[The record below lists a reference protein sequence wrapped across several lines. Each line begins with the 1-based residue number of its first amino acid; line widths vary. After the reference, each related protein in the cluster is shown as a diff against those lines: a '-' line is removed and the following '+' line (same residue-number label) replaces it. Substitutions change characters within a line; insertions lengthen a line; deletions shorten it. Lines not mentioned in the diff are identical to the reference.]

1 MALIGVGGIGKT
13 SVALSVLHHHRIK
26 ERFGDNRRFIR
37 CDQFPASCT
46 HFLSRLSMATGANIN
61 NPKDLTPLRPYLS
74 SKEMFIVLDN
84 AESILD
90 SQGANGREIYRL
102 VEELS
107 QLSNICLIVTS
118 RITTIPPNCE
128 TFAVQTLST
137 EAAHDTFYNIYKHGR
152 RSESVNNILRQLD
165 FHPLSVAILATV
177 AHQNKWDNNRLVRKW
192 EERRTGV
199 LQTEHK
205 ASLATTIEL
214 SLASPMFRELGSDA
228 RILLGVVAF
237 YPQGVDENNT
247 DWLFPTTS
255 NRTYIFEKFCILSL
269 TYRSNGFITMLAPLR
284 DYLRPRD
291 PMSSPL
297 LCMTKE
303 RYFTRM
309 SIKLDPN
316 LPGFEDG
323 RWILSEDLN
332 VEHLLDVFTFADPY
346 SNDIWEA
353 CINFM
358 SHLVWC
364 KPRQTLLR
372 TKIEGLPD
380 NHHSKPRCL
389 LWLASL
395 SGAIG
400 NYTEEAILLN
410 RSLKLERK
418 RRNDTGVALVLKTLS
433 TTNKTLGRYEEGIRQ
448 AREALEIS
456 ERLGATVGRAQCLN
470 ALAGLLHRGGQ
481 LDAAEKAAVESI
493 QLLPEKGQ
501 EDQVC
506 GSHYTLGE
514 IYRSK
519 GEREKAIYHYE
530 VAHGIASSLNWRPPL
545 FGIHLTLAGLFLD
558 EDRFYDAQVHVERAK
573 LHALDNPYYLGRA
586 VHLQARIWYRQR
598 RFKDAASE
606 ALYAQEIFKKLGNS
620 KYLETCK
627 TLLRK
632 IEGGMK
638 SPPHSSKLDSN
649 GELPKMILC
658 PTSTDTPFSGHSTVR
673 RLSKYSP

>member
-1 MALIGVGGIGKT
+1 MALIGAGGIGKT
-13 SVALSVLHHHRIK
+13 SIALKVLHDNRIK
-26 ERFGDNRRFIR
+26 QRFGDNRRFIR
-37 CDQFPASCT
+37 CDQFPAT
-46 HFLSRLSMATGANIN
+46 LPHFLSRLSKVTGVGVE
-61 NPKDLTPLRPYLS
+61 NPENLTALLPFLS
-74 SKEMFIVLDN
+74 SNDILIVLDN

-90 SQGANGREIYRL
+90 PEGTDAQDIYAS
-102 VEELS
+102 VEELC
-107 QLSNICLIVTS
+107 QLDTICVCITS
-118 RITTIPPNCE
+118 RISTVPPDCQTFDIP
-128 TFAVQTLST
+128 TLSMD
-137 EAAHDTFYNIYKHGR
+137 AAREVFYRLY
-152 RSESVNNILRQLD
+152 RSRLRLDLVDGVLKQLE
-165 FHPLSVAILATV
+165 FHPLSVTLLATV
-177 AHQNKWDNNRLVRKW
+177 ARQNRWNIERLIKEW
-192 EERRTGV
+192 EERRTDT
-199 LQTEHK
+199 LRTRHRT
-205 ASLATTIEL
+205 SLGATIEL
-214 SLASPMFRELGSDA
+214 SLASPMFKELGPDA
-228 RILLGVVAF
+228 RGLLEVVAF

-658 PTSTDTPFSGHSTVR
+658 PTYTDTPFSGHSTVR